1 MNVIVKQPVISEKSI
16 QLGGASK
23 YTFVVD
29 KRANSP
35 EIKKSIEKLFKVK
48 VKKMNI
54 INVSGKPK
62 NVRRRRVYRSD
73 WKKAI
78 VTLMPGQSI
87 KLFEE
92 SKKEKDGS

>member
-1 MNVIVKQPVISEKSI
+1 MNVIIKKPVISEKSI
-16 QLGGASK
+16 QLGSASK

-29 KRANSP
+29 KRATSP
-35 EIKKSIEKLFKVK
+35 EIKKSIAKLFKVK
-48 VKKMNI
+48 IKKVNI

-62 NVRRRRVYRSD
+62 NMKRQRVYRAS

-78 VTLMPGQSI
+78 ITLLPGQSI